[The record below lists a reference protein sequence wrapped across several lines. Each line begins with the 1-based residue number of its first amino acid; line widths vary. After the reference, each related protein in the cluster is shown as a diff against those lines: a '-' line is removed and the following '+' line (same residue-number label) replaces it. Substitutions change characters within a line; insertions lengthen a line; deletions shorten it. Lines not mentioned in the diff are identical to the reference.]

1 MSIREDAQVK
11 GWKEVLELSQRSLD
25 GGGVRSGAKEG
36 RLVSNATCSCI
47 FASFTTRYV
56 DVTAEKHCVTLG
68 DSNSGGGGW

>member
-1 MSIREDAQVK
+1 MSIHEDAQVK

-36 RLVSNATCSCI
+36 RFVI

-56 DVTAEKHCVTLG
+56 DVTAEKH
-68 DSNSGGGGW
+68 